1 MPDASSRESF
11 DYIVIGAGSAGGV
24 LAARL
29 SVDPAVRV
37 LLLEAGGSHQQMA
50 VDMPAG
56 WGAMIYN
63 PRYSWG
69 HATEPE
75 AWAGGRRILVPRG
88 KLVGG
93 SSSINGMLY
102 IRGHRADYDSW
113 VQHGATG
120 WGWADLLPYFV
131 RTEDQQRLDGP
142 LHGRGGVV
150 PAADIRPVHP
160 VSAAMIEAAVQ
171 AGLHRVD
178 DFNDGQ
184 ARGAGTYQI
193 NVANGRRAGVA
204 RTAIEPACARANF
217 RLERQ
222 ALVQRITLQGRSA
235 TGVIYRRA
243 DGTQVSATAR
253 REVLLC
259 AGALASPQLLMLSGI
274 GPAEHL
280 RSMGIAVAHDLP
292 GVGQNLQDH
301 ALAPLTWRLKPGV
314 PSLNT
319 HLRGLGLVVS
329 VLRYL
334 FNRSGPMVLPASEFG
349 AYLCSDASLPY
360 NDIQVFGLPVTGDV
374 ESNMTGKTASAD
386 PFPGM
391 TLAPYQVRPFSR
403 GALWLKQPDAAV
415 LPAFRFNFLDDERDR
430 RALLFALRWLR
441 EMARQPALA
450 ALVQAETRP
459 GPEVQTDEQWLRWIA
474 PVLTTGHH
482 AVGSCR
488 MGRAD
493 DPLAVVTPDL
503 KVRGVD
509 RLRVVDA
516 SVMPH
521 LISGNTNATAV
532 VIGDK
537 GADLVL
543 GRPAPAPVHLH

>member
-1 MPDASSRESF
+1 MAASDSNARF
-11 DYIVIGAGSAGGV
+11 DYIVIGSGSSGGV

-29 SVDPAVRV
+29 SEDPSVSV
-37 LLLEAGGSHQQMA
+37 LLLEAGGTHKQVA

-75 AWAGGRRILVPRG
+75 RWAGGRRILVPRG

-113 VQHGATG
+113 VQQGATG

-131 RTEDQQRLDGP
+131 RTEDQQRLGGP

-150 PAADIRPVHP
+150 PAADLQTVHP
-160 VSAAMIEAAVQ
+160 LTRAMIAAAVQ
-171 AGLHRVD
+171 SGLESVD

-184 ARGAGTYQI
+184 ARGVDTYQV
-193 NVANGRRAGVA
+193 NVANDRRAGIA
-204 RTAIEPACARANF
+204 RTAIDPACARPNF
-217 RLERQ
+217 QLMQR
-222 ALVQRITLQGRSA
+222 ALVQRIQMQGRTA
-235 TGVIYRRA
+235 TGVVYLRA
-243 DGTQVSATAR
+243 NGSQVTAQAR

-274 GPAEHL
+274 GPGEHL
-280 RSMGIAVAHDLP
+280 RSMGIPVVHDLP

-301 ALAPLTWRLKPGV
+301 AIAPMTWRLKPGA
-314 PSLNT
+314 PSLNAQ
-319 HLRGLGLVVS
+319 LRGFGLVRS

-334 FNRSGPMVLPASEFG
+334 ISRSGPLVLPASEFG
-349 AYLCSDASLPY
+349 AYLQTDPTLPY
-360 NDIQVFGLPVTGDV
+360 NDVQVFGLPVTGDV
-374 ESNMTGKTASAD
+374 EGNMSGKTASAD

-391 TLAPYQVRPFSR
+391 TLAPYQVRPYSR
-403 GALWLKQPDAAV
+403 GSLWLKQPDAQV

-441 EMARQPALA
+441 DMARQPALA
-450 ALVQAETRP
+450 ALVQDETRP
-459 GPEVQTDEQWLRWIA
+459 GPEALTDEQLLQWVA

-488 MGRAD
+488 MGRSD
-493 DPLAVVTPDL
+493 DDLAVVDPDL
-503 KVRGVD
+503 KVRGID
-509 RLRVVDA
+509 RLRVIDA

-521 LISGNTNATAV
+521 LICGNTNATAV

-537 GADLVL
+537 GADLVS
-543 GRPAPAPVHLH
+543 GRPAPAPIPIH